1 MTTYIDPEESEL
13 RSLLQEVFDHYG
25 FDFRDYGAQYIR
37 RRVRHFQ
44 STEQVISLT
53 ELRSRLAQDRDCME
67 RFLVAMTVHVTSMF
81 RDPGFYNKLRTRVL
95 PLLSPYPFIRI
106 WHAGCSTGEEVF
118 SMAIML
124 EEENLYSRCR
134 IYVTD
139 MNEHVLERAR
149 SGVFPASSAA
159 EYETNYL
166 EAGGRSQLSDYYTAM
181 YDNIIFKRELK
192 RNVVF
197 SRHNL
202 VTDGPFQE
210 FDLILCRNVMIYFNR
225 SLSNRVHNLL
235 YESLSPQGFLALGS
249 RESIHFTP
257 HAASYEAIEPAESI
271 YRRIN

>member
-1 MTTYIDPEESEL
+1 MNSYRDPEEAEL
-13 RSLLQEVFDHYG
+13 RSLLQEVFDRYV
-25 FDFRDYGAQYIR
+25 FDFRDYGEQYIR

-44 STEQVISLT
+44 STEQVVSLT
-53 ELRSRLAQDRDCME
+53 ELRSRLAADRACME

-81 RDPGFYNKLRTRVL
+81 RDPSFYKKLRSRVF

-106 WHAGCSTGEEVF
+106 WHAGCSTGEELF

-139 MNEHVLERAR
+139 MNELVLERAR
-149 SGVFPASSAA
+149 SGVFAASSAE
-159 EYETNYL
+159 EYETNYQL
-166 EAGGRSQLSDYYTAM
+166 AGGRSSLSDYYTAM
-181 YDNIIFKRELK
+181 YDNIIFKRDLK
-192 RNVVF
+192 KNVVF

-202 VTDGPFQE
+202 VTDGPFHE

-225 SLSNRVHNLL
+225 ALSNRVHGLL
-235 YESLSPQGFLALGS
+235 YKSLSPQGFLALGS

-257 HAASYEAIEPAESI
+257 HAASYEAVDPAESI